1 MEIHNT
7 LSLATEKDGAPH
19 VATVFYVNTG
29 FEIYFLSSPSTLHGE
44 HLAHNPPIPAF
55 YHKPETI
62 LDIIHQSIGKA
73 LDQVG
78 IEHNLFKRWTGN

>member
-1 MEIHNT
+1 LRTIR
-7 LSLATEKDGAPH
+7 G
-19 VATVFYVNTG
+19 Y
-29 FEIYFLSSPSTLHGE
+29 
-44 HLAHNPPIPAF
+44 PPILAF